1 MKSPYRFNLIF
12 IAVFL
17 LCLTLVILTGINKT
31 LFIAI
36 NSFGQ
41 HFYSFIWENLTFLGD
56 TLSACSIMVL
66 FIRKRPDLIWSGI
79 LATLMAT
86 LIVNVIKS
94 YFDIPRPPVIIDKDL
109 ISVIG
114 PSLSRHS
121 FPSGHTVTIFALAGI
136 LVFYFRTLFSRI
148 FVMFL
153 ALMVGISRIAVGVHW
168 PEDVLA
174 GATIGILCAT
184 TGMYLVEKVG
194 WNRNKTIQL
203 IVGFLLILSIIYL
216 LIFYDCKYE
225 QAIYLQVIFALTLLG
240 AGTREYYMLFKNR

>member
-1 MKSPYRFNLIF
+1 MKSPYRFNLILSSVFLLGLAFVILSGLNKPLF
-12 IAVFL
+12 IAV
-17 LCLTLVILTGINKT
+17 
-31 LFIAI
+31 

-56 TLSACSIMVL
+56 TLSACAIMVL

-86 LIVNVIKS
+86 LIVNIIKS

-114 PSLSRHS
+114 PALSRHS
-121 FPSGHTVTIFALAGI
+121 FPSGHTVTIFALAGV
-136 LVFYFRTLFSRI
+136 LVFYFRTIFSSI
-148 FVMFL
+148 SIILL

-174 GATIGILCAT
+174 GAALGILCAT
-184 TGMYLVEKVG
+184 TGVYLVTKLG
-194 WNRNKTIQL
+194 WNRNKTLQL
-203 IVGFLLILSIIYL
+203 IVGFLLIISIIYL

-240 AGTREYYMLFKNR
+240 AGTREYYLLFKNK